1 MKFAS
6 FSIALIC
13 AICSV
18 FGQTEI
24 SQAVQDL
31 KVLSADSLEGREL
44 ATSGSIKAQRY
55 IQKRFKEI
63 NISPFGESYLRTFT
77 LKESGKTGTNIVGY
91 IKGKSDSIIVVTAH
105 YDHLGIKEGKIY
117 NGADDNASGVAG
129 LLAIATAFTKSQPK
143 HTLVIAALDAEEG
156 GLKGAE
162 ALLVDFP
169 LETALIRL
177 NANMDMISHNDVNEL
192 YAVGTYH
199 YPALIPILEQVKST
213 ASIKLLLGHDKPKDK
228 LEDWTFSSD
237 HFPFHKR
244 KIPFIYFGVEDH
256 QDYHKDSDTFENTN
270 PAFLNLAIETIIAV
284 IIEADANY

>member
-77 LKESGKTGTNIVGY
+77 LKESGKTGT
-91 IKGKSDSIIVVTAH
+91 